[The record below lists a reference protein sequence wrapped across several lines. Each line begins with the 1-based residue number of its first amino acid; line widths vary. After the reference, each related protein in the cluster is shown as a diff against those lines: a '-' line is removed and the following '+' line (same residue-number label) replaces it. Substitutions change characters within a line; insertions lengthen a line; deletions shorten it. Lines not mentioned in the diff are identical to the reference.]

1 MSGRQRLPAGE
12 PRKASQRRNRPPAE
26 CGHKDVHEIGA
37 AAEHAVGRI
46 HPNFDHV
53 APTDQ
58 VVDRARL
65 DEGQPDALAARRRVE
80 GHPLGERR
88 SPSGAKNFTTL
99 LREALNEFV
108 IVTDN
113 GGRRKVSKRQA
124 IITQLV
130 NRSAAADFRAI
141 KIQLDI
147 LRDLERQTEP
157 NAPETSAFSE
167 ADEKVLEQLKA
178 RFSKAEK

>member
-1 MSGRQRLPAGE
+1 MPTGENNDYEVGYGKPPCHTRFVKGQSGN
-12 PRKASQRRNRPPAE
+12 PRGRPP
-26 CGHKDVHEIGA
+26 G
-37 AAEHAVGRI
+37 
-46 HPNFDHV
+46 
-53 APTDQ
+53 
-58 VVDRARL
+58 
-65 DEGQPDALAARRRVE
+65 
-80 GHPLGERR
+80 
-88 SPSGAKNFTTL
+88 SKNFTTL
-99 LREALNEFV
+99 LREALNEPV